1 MLENAICVE
10 GLEKYFP
17 PALSGWRALLQPI
30 VRPSECAL
38 AGVSFAV
45 GSGEAVAL
53 VGPKERIRDQL
64 ARWKAS
70 PIKTMLIGTSQP
82 EALRTLAELV

>member
-1 MLENAICVE
+1 VRKFGYEDLATT
-10 GLEKYFP
+10 LQDLY
-17 PALSGWRALLQPI
+17 LSGRKNEAQ
-30 VRPSECAL
+30 A
-38 AGVSFAV
+38 AV
-45 GSGEAVAL
+45 PDELVDAVAL

-82 EALRTLAELV
+82 EALRTLAELCM

>member
-1 MLENAICVE
+1 
-10 GLEKYFP
+10 
-17 PALSGWRALLQPI
+17 
-30 VRPSECAL
+30 
-38 AGVSFAV
+38 
-45 GSGEAVAL
+45 

-82 EALRTLAELV
+82 DALRTLAELV